1 MCIAIG
7 HQKSSFGAFVMITVN
22 HRGPF
27 CPQTQGCLQIHQLL
41 HTVYPNAKIVVGKL
55 TGLQGGS
62 WIDGSI
68 PGNGISI
75 SLKENMVKKLTVY
88 GILPNSHGA
97 FKKTQLP
104 TNINAQGIIK
114 YRNRWQP
121 FLLTTPQK
129 LIHICNA
136 NNVFG

>member
-1 MCIAIG
+1 MRIAIG
-7 HQKSSFGAFVMITVN
+7 HQKSSFGAFVIITIY
-22 HRGPF
+22 HRRPF

-41 HTVYPNAKIVVGKL
+41 HTVYPYAKIVVGKL

-62 WIDGSI
+62 WVDGTVT
-68 PGNGISI
+68 GNGISI

-88 GILPNSHGA
+88 GILPNPYGA
-97 FKKTQLP
+97 FEKAQLP

-114 YRNRWQP
+114 YRSRWQP
-121 FLLTTPQK
+121 FLLTRTQK

-136 NNVFG
+136 NNVFS